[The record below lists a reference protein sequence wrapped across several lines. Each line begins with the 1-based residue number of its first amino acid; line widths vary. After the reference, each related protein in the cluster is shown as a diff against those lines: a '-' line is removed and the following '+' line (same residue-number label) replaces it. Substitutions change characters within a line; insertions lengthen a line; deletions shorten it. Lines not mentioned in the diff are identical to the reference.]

1 MSLLLSGGGM
11 PMGQAVGS
19 TNARGEEPRDRPVTP
34 NDFQATLYRYLGVP
48 LDTEFTDQAG
58 RPCRSCVRQA
68 DQRVGRLNAIP
79 WHRRPACGWQT
90 QAGRLCHEK
99 RQTQAAAC
107 ATRRGLDP

>member
-1 MSLLLSGGGM
+1 MSVFLSGGGM

-58 RPCRSCVRQA
+58 RPVPLLPSGKPIREL
-68 DQRVGRLNAIP
+68 VG
-79 WHRRPACGWQT
+79 
-90 QAGRLCHEK
+90 
-99 RQTQAAAC
+99 
-107 ATRRGLDP
+107 